1 MTYSKSS
8 KRERRQRERVMESSS
23 SRGGGSSG
31 GMEAVST
38 ASLLEELDSTIHFGA
53 PYLRTRVRECVWLW
67 WERGR
72 R

>member
-1 MTYSKSS
+1 
-8 KRERRQRERVMESSS
+8 MESSS

-53 PYLRTRVRECVWLW
+53 PYLRKRVRECVWLW